1 MGGGGGKRRED
12 RWETVCIINEK
23 NKKLNKK
30 RSINSNIQKSNRV
43 PRLSN
48 NSLDISESLEE
59 KILNVLQ
66 QRNNKYS
73 M

>member
-1 MGGGGGKRRED
+1 MR
-12 RWETVCIINEK
+12 IINEK
-23 NKKLNKK
+23 NNKKLNKK
-30 RSINSNIQKSNRV
+30 RSINSSVQQSNRI
-43 PRLSN
+43 PRASN
-48 NSLDISESLEE
+48 NSLDISDYLEE